1 LPVNRSGLLTALLTR
16 ELIDSKHGGEQLCGS
31 ICSVK
36 EPMTFSKL
44 KKTALNQSF
53 RNIDAISGV
62 ALRLVKLGAEFVYI
76 LHMG

>member
-1 LPVNRSGLLTALLTR
+1 
-16 ELIDSKHGGEQLCGS
+16 
-31 ICSVK
+31 
-36 EPMTFSKL
+36 MTFSKL
-44 KKTALNQSF
+44 KKTAVNQSF